1 MAIRV
6 YNNSLKNDLDLR
18 STGYVM
24 YGNTEICVAHFPV
37 NSRFQRYNI
46 IHSYFSPIL
55 NYEFNHNYETFSNNG
70 SIEFPSS
77 LVIDKDFTN
86 IEVGENK
93 RLIEYL
99 KLGNP
104 NNYRKTPIYRMFPD
118 LKNDLD
124 KIISKKILSDK
135 YIPIKFGIGDKI
147 CIYLPKTKVLP
158 IDKIDMKNLSKKSI
172 GNVGYPLY
180 IGYITNITYD
190 LTIKIELQDISTL
203 FKYINIPRK
212 EYSDKLL
219 KYSGLFKDG
228 LLDIYLFIRYSIGQY
243 LDFLNKKN
251 LNYENKYFYY
261 DLNNYD
267 DFGNLLPKP
276 PNNNNNIET
285 KSTLTNIEACV
296 FNEISVLSPVTPL
309 GGYNNKINIG
319 VNKLGTVNFKDDYN
333 LLEFM
338 NQVKSI
344 NPIINYYINNNY
356 KYLENFEYDTGDDLD
371 PVNSIFMFVSIS
383 IISEVS
389 NFINKFNICQN
400 VLSIRNWNIKPDG
413 WNVEYKLTESLRVG
427 VQFTLTYNEPG
438 TSGTTETKTFKV
450 IYFIKD
456 YRSGNVIQQ
465 NLINDL
471 EYRILTNET
480 EDLFANNIESLN
492 IVNFNLQVSQ
502 DKIPLPTYSFT
513 EERYIFNPN
522 YSTTNNVN
530 YIKPPNFT
538 TSNDINN
545 PSRYSQFYSKPNNNN
560 YNNQNTSYLN
570 NTTNNNTNQNLW
582 VLARNI
588 ILENTYIGLRGS
600 LELINIGGDI
610 CLGQNLV
617 VIDNLYSDDD
627 IKKTD
632 NLDLFVKSGNQ
643 NQFPNKLSNSQKQYY
658 RNLNGVYRIKSVNY
672 LGGTEG
678 NNISVTLKE
687 NLRSL
692 NKTFTINENN
702 VQRPFVFNN
711 GNVLKTIKSG
721 GFDFLPLYGI
731 SSS

>member
-6 YNNSLKNDLDLR
+6 YDNSLKNDLDLR

-37 NSRFQRYNI
+37 ESKFQKYNI

-77 LVIDKDFTN
+77 LVINKDFTN

-93 RLIEYL
+93 RLLEYL
-99 KLGNP
+99 RLNALRRNNP
-104 NNYRKTPIYRMFPD
+104 NDYRKTPIYRMFPD
-118 LKNDLD
+118 LKNDLN
-124 KIISKKILSDK
+124 KILSK
-135 YIPIKFGIGDKI
+135 KEPSNNNVPLKFGIGDKI

-158 IDKIDMKNLSKKSI
+158 VDKIDTNNLSKKSI

-212 EYSDKLL
+212 DYTDKLL
-219 KYSGLFKDG
+219 PYGGLFKDG

-251 LNYENKYFYY
+251 LSGENR
-261 DLNNYD
+261 L
-267 DFGNLLPKP
+267 
-276 PNNNNNIET
+276 
-285 KSTLTNIEACV
+285 SNIEACV

-309 GGYNNKINIG
+309 GGYNNRINVG
-319 VNKLGTVNFKDDYN
+319 VNKLGTINFKDDYN

-427 VQFTLTYNEPG
+427 VQFTLTYNETG

-456 YRSGNVIQQ
+456 YRSGNVINE

-492 IVNFNLQVSQ
+492 IVNFNLQVAQ
-502 DKIPLPTYSFT
+502 NRIPLPSFSFK
-513 EERYIFNPN
+513 EERYVFDPN
-522 YSTTNNVN
+522 YITTNNVN
-530 YIKPPNFT
+530 YVKPPNFT
-538 TSNDINN
+538 TSNDVNN

-560 YNNQNTSYLN
+560 YNNQNTAYLN

-600 LELINIGGDI
+600 LKLINIGGDI

-627 IKKTD
+627 ITKTD
-632 NLDLFVKSGNQ
+632 NLNLFVKSGNQ
-643 NQFPNKLSNSQKQYY
+643 NQFPNKLSDSQERYY

-672 LGGTEG
+672 SGGTEG

-692 NKTFTINENN
+692 NKLFTINENN

-711 GNVLKTIKSG
+711 GKVLKTIPSG
-721 GFDFLPLYGI
+721 GLDFASLYGI
-731 SSS
+731 SPS